1 MILLLLRL
9 PCSWLLYIPAQDG
22 HASEDDLSSRG
33 LASVSVITDYYF
45 KFKICFCMLS
55 LDRQS
60 SSVDTGSRVLI
71 LLFSVDKRQ
80 SKHSTSV

>member
-9 PCSWLLYIPAQDG
+9 PCSWLLYIPGQDG
-22 HASEDDLSSRG
+22 HASEDDLSRLG

-45 KFKICFCMLS
+45 KFKILFCMLS
-55 LDRQS
+55 LDLQS
-60 SSVDTGSRVLI
+60 SSVDTGSRVTIFFL
-71 LLFSVDKRQ
+71 SVDKRQ